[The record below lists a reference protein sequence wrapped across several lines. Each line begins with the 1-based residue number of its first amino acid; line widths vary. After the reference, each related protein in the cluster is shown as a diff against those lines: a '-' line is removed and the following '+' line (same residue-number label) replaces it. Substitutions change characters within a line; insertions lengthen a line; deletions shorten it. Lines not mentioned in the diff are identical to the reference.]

1 MLNYQRVGSRKTMTT
16 VNWIRLRFDLSA
28 LRIAKNNMSI
38 FGIHL
43 EPLNGMKTKD
53 RMGIE

>member
-43 EPLNGMKTKD
+43 EPLSGMKTKD
-53 RMGIE
+53 RMG